1 MNTRKRITLVLSCIT
16 AILGCS
22 ESVDSR
28 NDGLPVYQ
36 NGAAPVAPWKLVDEG
51 AGTGDEPIAPGDNGI
66 NPGAMQGGAGSTMTT
81 GAGGMT
87 AGMTIG
93 TGGMTGGMT
102 TGTGGMG
109 MSTGTG
115 GKTGGTGGMGMIAG
129 TGGMGMN
136 TGTGG
141 STETTGAMPTMVTF
155 DVTTASQGGR
165 YEPQN
170 IGAIW
175 VEDSSGK
182 YIKTLEVW
190 ASIRA
195 IYLSR
200 WLSVNAWGDQT
211 DAVSSATLR
220 MHKAHHATW
229 DLTDSNGKTV
239 PDGDYSIYVE
249 STDQDRAGAN
259 TSIKF
264 TKGPKSAIVMPSD
277 EMAFKSLK
285 LAYE

>member
-1 MNTRKRITLVLSCIT
+1 MNTPKRIKLVLACIT
-16 AILGCS
+16 ALLGCS

-28 NDGLPVYQ
+28 SDGLPVYQ
-36 NGAAPVAPWKLVDEG
+36 NGAAPVAPWKLVDDG
-51 AGTGDEPIAPGDNGI
+51 AGAGDEPTAPGNNGI
-66 NPGAMQGGAGSTMTT
+66 NPGMQGGAGAISMMVGT
-81 GAGGMT
+81 GGMT
-87 AGMTIG
+87 AGMRTG
-93 TGGMTGGMT
+93 TGGMTGGMS
-102 TGTGGMG
+102 TGTGGMTAG

-115 GKTGGTGGMGMIAG
+115 GKTGGTSGMGMSTG
-129 TGGMGMN
+129 TGGMG

-141 STETTGAMPTMVTF
+141 STETTGAMPTMVAF
-155 DVTTASQGGR
+155 DVTTVSQGGR

-182 YIKTLEVW
+182 YVKTLEVW

-211 DAVSSATLR
+211 DAVTSATLR
-220 MHKAHHATW
+220 MQKPHHATW
-229 DLTDSNGKTV
+229 DLTDSSGKAV

-249 STDQDRAGAN
+249 STDQDFAGDN

-264 TKGPKSAIVMPSD
+264 TKGPKAAVVMPSD
-277 EMAFKSLK
+277 EASFKSLK
-285 LAYE
+285 LSYQ